1 MYASQSHQIH
11 ICSSR
16 ATTLCFGD
24 RVEFVPAIWTAIRI
38 FKPLLD
44 TMITEN
50 VTAFWQS
57 ERDLLDPFWSFDAI
71 LVVANDTTWGY

>member
-1 MYASQSHQIH
+1 MDASQSHQIH

-16 ATTLCFGD
+16 ATTLCFWD
-24 RVEFVPAIWTAIRI
+24 RVELVPAIRTAIRI

-57 ERDLLDPFWSFDAI
+57 ERDLLDPFWSLDAI
-71 LVVANDTTWGY
+71 LVVANDTTWEY